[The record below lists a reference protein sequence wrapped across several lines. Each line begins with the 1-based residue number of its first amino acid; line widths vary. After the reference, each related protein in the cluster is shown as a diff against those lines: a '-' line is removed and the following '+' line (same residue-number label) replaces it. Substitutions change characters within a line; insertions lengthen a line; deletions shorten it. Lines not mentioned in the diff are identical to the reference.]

1 MRSRTTSVIIG
12 VTTFVVVIAAW
23 KLYVSWADVSK
34 FLLPP
39 PESVGA
45 ATVELVTQSAT
56 WEHAWVTLKE
66 ILWGF
71 LLATGLG
78 LSIGAILGE
87 FPVLARAYTP
97 FIVVFQVLPKVAIIP
112 LLLLWFGF
120 GSTSKSLVA
129 AMFAFFPIVVATQAG
144 IRAVEPG
151 HRDLA
156 TTLQVSPRQRLFM
169 IDFPSALPTILT
181 GMEIGIVLATIGAIV
196 AEYLSGGQGLGY
208 LAVSNLNQLKVDSL
222 FGVIVLLSLMG
233 LLLHGVMAGLR
244 RWLVPWH
251 VSAAAGSQPFG

>member
-1 MRSRTTSVIIG
+1 MTRRRVVSIMIG
-12 VTTFVVVIAAW
+12 IVTFAFVIAAW
-23 KLYVSWADVSK
+23 KAYVTWWDVSK
-34 FLLPP
+34 FVLPP

-45 ATVELVTQSAT
+45 ATIELITESAT
-56 WEHAWVTLKE
+56 WQHAWVTLKE

-71 LLATGLG
+71 LLATVLG
-78 LSIGAILGE
+78 VTIGAVLGE
-87 FPVLARAYTP
+87 FPVLSRAYTP
-97 FIVVFQVLPKVAIIP
+97 YIVVFQVLPKVAIIP

-120 GSTSKSLVA
+120 GSTSKVLVA

-144 IRAVEPG
+144 IRSVEPG

-156 TTLQVSPRQRLFM
+156 TVLQATPRQRLCM
-169 IDFPSALPTILT
+169 VDLPRALPTLLT

-196 AEYLSGGQGLGY
+196 AEYLSGGEGLGF

-233 LLLHGVMAGLR
+233 LLLHGAMVGLR
-244 RWLVPWH
+244 RLLVSWH
-251 VSAAAGSQPFG
+251 PSATAGTQPF

>member
-1 MRSRTTSVIIG
+1 MRSKTTSVIIA
-12 VTTFVVVIAAW
+12 VLTFVLIIAAW
-23 KLYVSWADVSK
+23 KAYVVWADVSK

-45 ATVELVTQSAT
+45 ATVELVTERAT
-56 WEHAWVTLKE
+56 WEHAWVTLRE

-71 LLATGLG
+71 ALATGVG

-87 FPVLARAYTP
+87 FPVLSRAYTP
-97 FIVVFQVLPKVAIIP
+97 YIVVFQVLPKVAIIP

-120 GSTSKSLVA
+120 GSTSKLLVA

-144 IRAVEPG
+144 IRAVDPG

-156 TTLQVSPRQRLFM
+156 TTLQASPRQRLFL

-196 AEYLSGGQGLGY
+196 AEYLSGGEGLGY

-233 LLLHGVMAGLR
+233 LLLHAVMAGLR
-244 RWLVPWH
+244 RWLVSWH
-251 VSAAAGSQPFG
+251 PSATAGSQPFG